1 VVAVPFKAS
10 AKEILMMNVVT
21 QRPANAVQ
29 NETWDSGSKFFLVMS
44 AISAGLIFLG
54 FSPSFYLKSV
64 IHAPPP
70 LSPMSITH
78 GVVFTAWTLLF
89 VTQAALIANKK
100 PAPHRQLGI
109 LGVILFGVVL
119 TLGYS
124 TAINGGH
131 LGHAP
136 PGAPA
141 PLAFMALP
149 LIGITGTLLLFSLA
163 VWNRRRSDWH
173 KRLMLASLFTM
184 TTPATH
190 RLTIPAGFADQGTW
204 IALIITE
211 LLLVA
216 AMIRDYRTNQR
227 VHPAYQL
234 SLAVLLIVHVGVA
247 WAFASPAWLA
257 FATAITRG

>member
-1 VVAVPFKAS
+1 MAVPFKAS
-10 AKEILMMNVVT
+10 ATGVPMMDVLA

-29 NETWDSGSKFFLVMS
+29 NETWDSGGKFFLAMS
-44 AISAGLIFLG
+44 AISAGIIFLG
-54 FSPSFYLKSV
+54 FAPSFYLKSV

-89 VTQAALIANKK
+89 LTQAAFIAYRK

-119 TLGYS
+119 TLGYA
-124 TAINGGH
+124 TAINAGQ

-136 PGAPA
+136 PGSPP

-149 LIGITGTLLLFSLA
+149 LIGITGTLVIFGVA

-173 KRLMLASLFTM
+173 KRLMLVSLFTF
-184 TTPATH
+184 TSPAVG
-190 RLTIPAGFADQGTW
+190 RLTIPAGVPEHATA
-204 IALIITE
+204 IALTVAE

-216 AMIRDYRTNQR
+216 AMVHDYRTNKR
-227 VHPAYQL
+227 VHPAYWFSAIVMLTVQL
-234 SLAVLLIVHVGVA
+234 SVY
-247 WAFASPAWLA
+247 WAYGSPAWMT
-257 FATAITRG
+257 FAKAITRG

>member
-1 VVAVPFKAS
+1 MAVPFKAS
-10 AKEILMMNVVT
+10 ATGVPMMDVLA

-29 NETWDSGSKFFLVMS
+29 NETWDSGGKFFLAMS
-44 AISAGLIFLG
+44 AISAGIIFLG
-54 FSPSFYLKSV
+54 FAPSFYLKSV

-89 VTQAALIANKK
+89 LTQAAFIAYRK

-119 TLGYS
+119 TLGYAS
-124 TAINGGH
+124 AINAGQ

-136 PGAPA
+136 PDSPP

-149 LIGITGTLLLFSLA
+149 LIGITGTLVIFGVA

-173 KRLMLASLFTM
+173 KRLMLVSLFTF
-184 TTPATH
+184 TSPAVG
-190 RLTIPAGFADQGTW
+190 RLTIPAGVPEHATT
-204 IALIITE
+204 IALTVAE

-216 AMIRDYRTNQR
+216 AMVHDYRTNKR
-227 VHPAYQL
+227 VHHAYWFSAIVMLTVQL
-234 SLAVLLIVHVGVA
+234 SVY
-247 WAFASPAWLA
+247 WAYGSPTWMTFAK
-257 FATAITRG
+257 AITQG

>member
-1 VVAVPFKAS
+1 MKKDSHGNA
-10 AKEILMMNVVT
+10 VT
-21 QRPANAVQ
+21 QRPTSAVQ
-29 NETWDSGSKFFLVMS
+29 NETWDSGGKFFLVMS
-44 AISAGLIFLG
+44 SISAAIIFLG
-54 FSPSFYLKSV
+54 FAPSFYLKSV

-89 VTQAALIANKK
+89 LTQAALIAYRK

-119 TLGYS
+119 TLGYA
-124 TAINGGH
+124 TGINAGH

-136 PGAPA
+136 PGSPP

-173 KRLMLASLFTM
+173 KRLMLVSLFTF
-184 TTPATH
+184 TSPAVG
-190 RLTIPAGFADQGTW
+190 RLTIPAGFADHATT
-204 IALIITE
+204 IALTVAE

-216 AMIRDYRTNQR
+216 ALIYDYRTNKR
-227 VHPAYQL
+227 VHPAYWVSVIVMLTVHL
-234 SLAVLLIVHVGVA
+234 SVG
-247 WAFASPAWLA
+247 WAYTSPTWLA
-257 FATAITRG
+257 FAATITQG

>member
-1 VVAVPFKAS
+1 MDA
-10 AKEILMMNVVT
+10 VT

-29 NETWDSGSKFFLVMS
+29 NEAWDAGAKFFLVMS

-54 FSPSFYLKSV
+54 FAPSFYLKSV

-70 LSPMSITH
+70 LSPMTITH

-89 VTQAALIANKK
+89 VTQAALIAYRK

-119 TLGYS
+119 TLGYA
-124 TAINGGH
+124 TAITAGH

-136 PGAPA
+136 PDSPP

-149 LIGITGTLLLFSLA
+149 LIGVTGTLLLFSLA

-173 KRLMLASLFTM
+173 KRLMLVSLFTF
-184 TTPATH
+184 TSPGVG
-190 RLTIPAGFADQGTW
+190 RLTIPAGFAEHATT
-204 IALIITE
+204 IALTVAE
-211 LLLVA
+211 LLLLA
-216 AMIRDYRTNQR
+216 AIVYDHRTNKR
-227 VHPAYQL
+227 VHPAYWVSVIVMLTVHL
-234 SLAVLLIVHVGVA
+234 SVE
-247 WAFASPAWLA
+247 WAYTSPTWLA
-257 FATAITRG
+257 FAATITQG

>member
-1 VVAVPFKAS
+1 MDV
-10 AKEILMMNVVT
+10 LT
-21 QRPANAVQ
+21 QRPASALQ
-29 NETWDSGSKFFLVMS
+29 GEAWDSGAKFFLVMS

-54 FSPSFYLKSV
+54 FAPSFYLKSL

-70 LSPMSITH
+70 LSPLSITH

-89 VTQAALIANKK
+89 ITQAALIARGK

-124 TAINGGH
+124 TAINAGH

-136 PGAPA
+136 PGSPA

-149 LIGITGTLLLFSLA
+149 LIGITGTLVLFSVA

-173 KRLMLASLFTM
+173 KRLMLASLFTF
-184 TTPATH
+184 TSPAVG
-190 RLTIPAGFADQGTW
+190 RLTIPAGYAEHATT
-204 IALIITE
+204 IALTVAE

-216 AMIRDYRTNQR
+216 AMVHDYRNSKR
-227 VHPAYQL
+227 IHAAYWFSAMVMLTVQL
-234 SLAVLLIVHVGVA
+234 SVA
-247 WAFASPAWLA
+247 WAYTSPTWLA
-257 FATAITRG
+257 FATAITQG

>member
-1 VVAVPFKAS
+1 MDVLAR
-10 AKEILMMNVVT
+10 
-21 QRPANAVQ
+21 RPADAVQ
-29 NETWDSGSKFFLVMS
+29 NETWDTGARFFLVMS

-54 FSPSFYLKSV
+54 FAPSFYLKSI

-78 GVVFTAWTLLF
+78 GVLFTAWTLLF
-89 VTQAALIANKK
+89 VAQAALIAYRK

-124 TAINGGH
+124 TAINAGQ

-136 PGAPA
+136 PGAPP

-149 LIGITGTLLLFSLA
+149 LIGITGTLLIFALA

-173 KRLMLASLFTM
+173 KRLMLVSLFTF
-184 TTPATH
+184 TSPAVG
-190 RLTIPAGFADQGTW
+190 RLTIPAGFAEHAPT
-204 IALIITE
+204 IALTVAE

-216 AMIRDYRTNQR
+216 AMVYDYRTNKR
-227 VHPAYQL
+227 VHAAYWFSAVVMLTVQL
-234 SLAVLLIVHVGVA
+234 GVA
-247 WAFASPAWLA
+247 WAFTSPTWLA
-257 FATAITRG
+257 FATAITLS